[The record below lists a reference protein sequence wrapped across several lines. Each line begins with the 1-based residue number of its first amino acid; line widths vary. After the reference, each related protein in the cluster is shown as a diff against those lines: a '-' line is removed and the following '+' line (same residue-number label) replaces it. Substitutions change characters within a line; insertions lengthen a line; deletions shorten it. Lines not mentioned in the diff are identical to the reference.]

1 MASLERAQTA
11 FATGDSANI
20 GGALTEAYDN
30 AIALYGRLD
39 PRRTSACARVQRVLE
54 TCIARIDNAQRN
66 ADAASVVAALRLF
79 APVQP
84 MLALVT
90 E

>member
-1 MASLERAQTA
+1 MASLERAHTA
-11 FATGDSANI
+11 FATGDRESI
-20 GGALTEAYDN
+20 GGALTEAYAN
-30 AIALYGRLD
+30 AIALYGKLD

-54 TCIARIDNAQRN
+54 TCIARIDQAQRT
-66 ADAASVVAALRLF
+66 ADSASVVAALQLF

-90 E
+90 D